1 MKPEIIATRAVHQ
14 YRRRDLVTYVGLR
27 QHLLGKSSRRDLWA
41 QQVALDLTTTA
52 TAPAYHRVH
61 FFKEAKPDGTIEFRD
76 LYLPAPTEALAEGTL
91 LAACAEAGGVFES
104 RSSVYSY
111 RLCRGSDREGFFRA
125 YFRGFSE
132 RHQAIAEACDRVPD
146 SIVVYTDI
154 RKFYPSISREVASR
168 VWSEA
173 CGQASLPT
181 AYRQLGEV
189 LLRRHASIGRDALLT
204 GPMFSHLIGNLVLA
218 PIDHEFEEVAPGRY
232 FRYVDDIAFVGT
244 PSEVEQWEKR
254 LHARLG
260 SLGLELHG
268 GKRIETSARDWL
280 PGRGDFTENSKVS
293 WKRFIGQM
301 KQELLGF
308 PFQREPLRELFRTCE
323 FRIYPLDYTAAAR
336 ERPFAER
343 MLEMARNFDWF
354 RRSNRKRTLDTIAG
368 LGLELRHQYMAQLQE
383 WLDRFPNLENY
394 QKKRALYR
402 LRALS
407 SRLVYL
413 AASKDLQLL
422 ADATAGIDELAV
434 TSTLF
439 DALAK
444 RDVTA
449 LLRYGPAAAQNASQ
463 AFRAMGGEMKCAPQ
477 AWSEAAVQAYA
488 ILRLNGVQLV
498 PGPIPPPQTN
508 LVQFSE
514 SRVPR
519 DIFEIA
525 DPYFRELFSVRGA
538 QADLN
543 RAAVETAFDAD
554 DELEFE
560 LQELVLGQSY

>member
-1 MKPEIIATRAVHQ
+1 MKPDILATRAVHQ

-27 QHLLGKSSRRDLWA
+27 QHLVARSARRDRWA
-41 QQVALDLTTTA
+41 QQVALDLTATSTA
-52 TAPAYHRVH
+52 LAYHRVH
-61 FFKEAKPDGTIEFRD
+61 FFKEAKLDGTVEFRD

-104 RSSVYSY
+104 RPSVYSY
-111 RLCRGSDREGFFRA
+111 RLCRGQDREGFFRA

-132 RHQAIAEACDRVPD
+132 RHQAIAEACDRVQD
-146 SIVVYTDI
+146 AVVVYTDI
-154 RKFYPSISREVASR
+154 RKFYPTISREVAFR
-168 VWSEA
+168 VWSDA
-173 CGQASLPT
+173 CAQASLPT
-181 AYRQLGEV
+181 AYRQLGEI

-218 PIDHEFEEVAPGRY
+218 PIDREFEEVAPDRY
-232 FRYVDDIAFVGT
+232 FRYVDDIAFVGA

-260 SLGLELHG
+260 SLGLELHE
-268 GKRIETSARDWL
+268 GKRLETPARDWL
-280 PGRGDFTENSKVS
+280 PGRGDFTEDSKLS

-308 PFQREPLRELFRTCE
+308 PFQREPLQELFRTCE
-323 FRIYPLDYTAAAR
+323 FRIYPLDYTTAAR
-336 ERPFAER
+336 ERPFVER
-343 MLEMARNFDWF
+343 VLELARNFDWF
-354 RRSNRKRTLDTIAG
+354 RLSNRQRTLDAIAG

-394 QKKRALYR
+394 QRKRALYR

-413 AASKDLQLL
+413 AASKDLQSL
-422 ADATAGIDELAV
+422 ADMTAGIDELAV

-444 RDVTA
+444 RDVTP
-449 LLRYGPAAAQNASQ
+449 LLRYGPAAAQNAAQ

-477 AWSEAAVQAYA
+477 VWSEAAVQAYA
-488 ILRLNGVQLV
+488 TLRLNGVPLAL
-498 PGPIPPPQTN
+498 GPTPPPKTD
-508 LVQFSE
+508 LVRFCE
-514 SRVPR
+514 GEFPR

-525 DPYFRELFSVRGA
+525 DPYFRELFSVRGG

-543 RAAVETAFDAD
+543 RLAVETAFDAD